1 MTALVLRLGKCD
13 QLTDSRCL
21 HVAQRA
27 GVAVEAVR
35 EIDELA
41 EWARSEPARLRT
53 EFDATKGPFVVG
65 ASRPRAA
72 KALLQFAGIPTQ
84 QLDLRWV
91 TLEADLAALKQGYG
105 VPWYPVID
113 RDYCVGCG
121 VCADYCLF
129 SVYATDPAE
138 PSTQRVRVV
147 RPLNCKVGCPAC
159 SRLCAKGALIF
170 PFCSDPELNGS
181 LDDPRT
187 RTHVD
192 LASVLG
198 DDPMKVLAERRKK
211 RQLLADE
218 QRQKAEQDRIKF
230 SGLADTGVE

>member
-1 MTALVLRLGKCD
+1 MTALVLRLGNCD
-13 QLTDSRCL
+13 RLTDDPCL
-21 HVAQRA
+21 HLAQCA
-27 GVAVEAVR
+27 GIDRGAVQEL
-35 EIDELA
+35 DELA
-41 EWARSEPARLRT
+41 ELAHSNPALLHAV
-53 EFDATKGPFVVG
+53 FNPQKGPFVVG

-72 KALLQFAGIPTQ
+72 QALLQFAGVPTQ

-91 TLEADLAALKQGYG
+91 QLEADLTALKQGYG

-113 RDYCVGCG
+113 RDSCVGCG
-121 VCADYCLF
+121 ICADYCLF
-129 SVYATDPAE
+129 SVYATAPHE
-138 PSTQRVRVV
+138 SEQHRVRVV
-147 RPLNCKVGCPAC
+147 RPLNCKTGCPAC
-159 SRLCAKGALIF
+159 ARLCAKGALIF
-170 PFCSDPELNGS
+170 PFCADPELNGS
-181 LDDPRT
+181 QDPRT

-218 QRQKAEQDRIKF
+218 QRQKADQDRIKF

>member
-13 QLTDSRCL
+13 QLTGDRCL
-21 HVAQRA
+21 HMAQRA
-27 GVAVEAVR
+27 GVAVDAVR

-41 EWARSEPARLRT
+41 EWACSTPALLQA
-53 EFDATKGPFVVG
+53 EFDSSKGPFVVG

-72 KALLQFAGIPTQ
+72 KALLQFAGVPTQ

-91 TLEADLAALKQGYG
+91 TLEADLRALKQGYG

-113 RDYCVGCG
+113 RDSCVECG
-121 VCADYCLF
+121 ICADYCLF
-129 SVYATDPAE
+129 SVYATAPNE
-138 PSTQRVRVV
+138 PEQRRVRVA
-147 RPLNCKVGCPAC
+147 RPLNCKTGCPAC
-159 SRLCAKGALIF
+159 ARLCSKGALIF
-170 PFCSDPELNGS
+170 PFCADPELNGS
-181 LDDPRT
+181 QDPRT
-187 RTHVD
+187 QTHVD

-211 RQLLADE
+211 RQLLIEE
-218 QRQKAEQDRIKF
+218 QHQKAEQDRIKF

>member
-129 SVYATDPAE
+129 SVYATGTGRTLDAA
-138 PSTQRVRVV
+138 RAR
-147 RPLNCKVGCPAC
+147 
-159 SRLCAKGALIF
+159 CA
-170 PFCSDPELNGS
+170 SPELQGR
-181 LDDPRT
+181 L
-187 RTHVD
+187 
-192 LASVLG
+192 
-198 DDPMKVLAERRKK
+198 
-211 RQLLADE
+211 
-218 QRQKAEQDRIKF
+218 
-230 SGLADTGVE
+230 SGLFAALRQRRADLPVLFRS